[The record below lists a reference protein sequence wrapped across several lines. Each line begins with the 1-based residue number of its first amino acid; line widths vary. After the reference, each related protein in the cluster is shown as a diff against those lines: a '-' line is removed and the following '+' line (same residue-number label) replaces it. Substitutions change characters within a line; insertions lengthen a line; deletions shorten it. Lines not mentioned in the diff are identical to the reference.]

1 MTHAQIKHL
10 ADSVLAAEQHD
21 DMICQPLATNQD
33 IVIILILI
41 VAFLFL
47 LYKFKLL
54 SLKSKHVVK
63 HVFFC
68 SHVNFF
74 AYLCQC

>member
-1 MTHAQIKHL
+1 MMTHAQIKHL
-10 ADSVLAAEQHD
+10 ADSVLAAEQYD

-54 SLKSKHVVK
+54 S
-63 HVFFC
+63 
-68 SHVNFF
+68 
-74 AYLCQC
+74 

>member
-10 ADSVLAAEQHD
+10 ADSVLATEQYD
-21 DMICQPLATNQD
+21 DMLCQPLATNQD

-41 VAFLFL
+41 GAFLFL

-54 SLKSKHVVK
+54 S
-63 HVFFC
+63 
-68 SHVNFF
+68 
-74 AYLCQC
+74 